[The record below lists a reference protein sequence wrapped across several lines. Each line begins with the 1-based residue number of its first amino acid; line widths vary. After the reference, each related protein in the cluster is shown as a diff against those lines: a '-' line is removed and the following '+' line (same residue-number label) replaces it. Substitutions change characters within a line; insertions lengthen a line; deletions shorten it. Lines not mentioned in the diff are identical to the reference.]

1 MKHVTLED
9 YSWNEIAW
17 LGDMIVEKLADMGYE
32 GVGSIHFS
40 VEVEFEEAE
49 HALAVSQPLPPY
61 PSLHVHVQS
70 SVVPPMVPY
79 CVKQ

>member
-49 HALAVSQPLPPY
+49 DVENIIDPE
-61 PSLHVHVQS
+61 
-70 SVVPPMVPY
+70 
-79 CVKQ
+79 